1 MTVAILRVNRSFM
14 AQTIVFR
21 LLISITYQWV
31 SLDIERERYN

>member
-14 AQTIVFR
+14 TQTIVFR

-31 SLDIERERYN
+31 SLDIERERYD